1 MFKNWFRRDSSEKYK
16 MGCGSSFDASD
27 GPRTVVIFGSTG
39 LLGGA
44 IARRL
49 LQEPFLYKVRCVTR
63 RSSSEKARQLAEHG
77 AVIVNADLGETKSLE
92 KALEGA
98 DIMFLTTHYWDERN
112 KEKEVIKGLNAIDAA
127 IQCGVKHIIF
137 NGSENVKKIIG
148 KECNHLDSKSAIEEY
163 IREVD
168 NPSVD
173 VTGLNHVMPGNKT
186 GINFTI
192 LRLPFWLENFY
203 SVFKPHKLKHAVYA
217 VALPLE
223 GCELDMMSVED
234 VGEVIASILRRPRQ
248 YYGKTLNLSAE
259 ALSME
264 NIVDTFNRHFDN
276 RKFTDPKIRVKDME
290 KFQFPGAKDLAAMF
304 EFYQSGEAV
313 RDIKLTRKLNPHAM
327 TFDRWLSENRDKVE
341 EALREAN

>member
-1 MFKNWFRRDSSEKYK
+1 MISIR

-27 GPRTVVIFGSTG
+27 GPRTVVVFGSTG

-63 RSSSEKARQLAEHG
+63 RSSSEKARELAEHG

-98 DIMFLTTHYWDERN
+98 DIMFLTTHYWEERN

-173 VTGLNHVMPGNKT
+173 VTGINNSLPEVTTNDI

-223 GCELDMMSVED
+223 GSELDVMSVED
-234 VGEVIASILRRPRQ
+234 VGEIVVSILRRPRQ
-248 YYGKTLNLSAE
+248 YYGKTLNLSVE
-259 ALSME
+259 SLSME

-276 RKFTDPKIRVKDME
+276 RKFTDPKIRIKDME
-290 KFQFPGAKDLAAMF
+290 KFQFPGSKDLAAMF
-304 EFYQSGEAV
+304 EFYQSGQAV
-313 RDIKLTRKLNPHAM
+313 RDIKLTRKLNPHAL

>member
-1 MFKNWFRRDSSEKYK
+1 MIFIR

-27 GPRTVVIFGSTG
+27 GPRTVVVFGSTG

-63 RSSSEKARQLAEHG
+63 RSSGEKARELAEHG

-98 DIMFLTTHYWDERN
+98 DIMFLTTHYWEEKN

-137 NGSENVKKIIG
+137 NGSENIKKIIG

-163 IREVD
+163 IREV
-168 NPSVD
+168 
-173 VTGLNHVMPGNKT
+173 

-223 GCELDMMSVED
+223 GSELDVMSVED
-234 VGEVIASILRRPRQ
+234 VGEIVASILRRPRQ
-248 YYGKTLNLSAE
+248 YYGKTLNLSVE
-259 ALSME
+259 SLSME

-276 RKFTDPKIRVKDME
+276 RKFTDPKIRIKDME
-290 KFQFPGAKDLAAMF
+290 KFQFPGSKDLAAMF
-304 EFYQSGEAV
+304 EFYQSGQAV
-313 RDIKLTRKLNPHAM
+313 RDIKLTRKLNPHAL

>member
-1 MFKNWFRRDSSEKYK
+1 MFRLDLFRKDPSEKYR

-27 GPRTVVIFGSTG
+27 GPRTVVVFGSTG

-63 RSSSEKARQLAEHG
+63 RSSGEKARELAEHG

-98 DIMFLTTHYWDERN
+98 DIMFLTTHYWEEKN

-163 IREVD
+163 IREV
-168 NPSVD
+168 VQL
-173 VTGLNHVMPGNKT
+173 VGNTT

-223 GCELDMMSVED
+223 GSELDVMSVED
-234 VGEVIASILRRPRQ
+234 VGEIVASILRRPRQ
-248 YYGKTLNLSAE
+248 YYGKTLNLSVE
-259 ALSME
+259 SLSME

-276 RKFTDPKIRVKDME
+276 RKFTDPKIRIKDME
-290 KFQFPGAKDLAAMF
+290 KFQFPGSKDLAAMF
-304 EFYQSGEAV
+304 EFYQSGQAV
-313 RDIKLTRKLNPHAM
+313 RDIKLTRKLNPHAL